1 MLTVDGDSVRLF
13 HQTLMEFLMQASS
26 PYFVNPG
33 QGAARLLSLVSED
46 AAYARL
52 DPPLKMFCQQNFED
66 WILQCRD
73 LKDYSFNLTQLYDQ
87 FCFSRPTEALPYY
100 VCGVNVS
107 ERDRQVVEHLMNT
120 GLAESTV
127 SIIALAF
134 TRATER
140 FRSGGP
146 ELWIRE
152 PGRLAPDEVTARA
165 ISRGINMSFEFA
177 PKVSL
182 GRSFS
187 VGLRRRCAPAFFK
200 SSKTT
205 MLQGCTGCSDGLTL
219 PSAIMCLGF
228 PVILK
233 IRQARSAAT
242 GQILKMSCSRKVR
255 PLERPYAGVR
265 KGAPITPVATSL
277 EHKCPGASREL
288 RWQFVFPSAVL
299 RPDVSRGRS
308 LPWHLHYAVLDRTVK
323 QAADAASLRSYSA
336 IRVCWPWA
344 WKSSMR
350 SGVS

>member
-33 QGAARLLSLVSED
+33 QGAARLLSFVGED

-152 PGRLAPDEVTARA
+152 PGRLAPDEVTART

-177 PKVSL
+177 RKGLAWTQLL
-182 GRSFS
+182 GRI
-187 VGLRRRCAPAFFK
+187 APQ
-200 SSKTT
+200 
-205 MLQGCTGCSDGLTL
+205 MRPRLL
-219 PSAIMCLGF
+219 
-228 PVILK
+228 
-233 IRQARSAAT
+233 
-242 GQILKMSCSRKVR
+242 QILKDNDASGLHWVFGWLDIAVGYHVLGISRYF
-255 PLERPYAGVR
+255 E
-265 KGAPITPVATSL
+265 
-277 EHKCPGASREL
+277 
-288 RWQFVFPSAVL
+288 
-299 RPDVSRGRS
+299 D
-308 LPWHLHYAVLDRTVK
+308 
-323 QAADAASLRSYSA
+323 QASA
-336 IRVCWPWA
+336 IRSDWTDIENELQSKGPA
-344 WKSSMR
+344 A
-350 SGVS
+350 